1 MSWIDISVGSGSSGS
16 GSNNN
21 LLSGFINSLG
31 NALSNAN
38 SSGGISGF
46 PRKLFDE
53 NHQIVGYYDD
63 PQGYYPV
70 IKKFLA
76 EKNYHSNERLKNAF
90 ERIINIQNRIN
101 QLNNEINAKQ
111 NAINQLNNEINAKQN
126 AINQLNHEIHP
137 LNQEI
142 HKQQEAINTINQE
155 IANLNNEIS
164 AQNQAIKQDEEK
176 LNALELQ
183 TNAKKQVEKEIKESL
198 KELEKLKQELKR
210 LKKQS
215 KWKTQFNFLTDN
227 PPNIESQQQHAL
239 NQTRQQS
246 ARMNFFLTN
255 PYAIL
260 PKGFIYEYHNPGN
273 ATYNH
278 LNAPNNMDGI
288 NNQFKINALN
298 QVLDNSYQKFLP
310 GNDSYNALKD
320 IEQVKALKFYD
331 LVLNFNSQSE
341 KLESALFFK
350 QISQYAKGL
359 RLKILTGKTTKQ
371 DLAKIEELE
380 KTINQEQDRLN
391 AKDLNAL
398 AQEIL
403 KEQENALKLKESIKS
418 KKNHTETLKNAIN
431 QKESAKNPIK
441 QQKQKLESQRNNK
454 EQQKQTLENQRNNKE
469 QQKQNQENDKRNK
482 EQERNNLNN
491 EINAIGNKHI
501 TIKQLGTQDNFL
513 GIQERLNDNGRGR
526 TYAQAVFSDK
536 NKSIREYFETETKI
550 KNILGF
556 YRIGES
562 EERLLHRFLELS
574 LQQQNELA
582 RLLL

>member
-1 MSWIDISVGSGSSGS
+1 MSWIDISVGSGSSGQGPS
-16 GSNNN
+16 NN

-31 NALSNAN
+31 NALSNA
-38 SSGGISGF
+38 SASGGLRGF
-46 PRKLFDE
+46 PWQAGGE
-53 NHQIVGYYDD
+53 NSQIVGYFDD

-70 IKKFLA
+70 IKKYLA

-101 QLNNEINAKQ
+101 NLNNEINAKQ
-111 NAINQLNNEINAKQN
+111 NDINRLNNEISNLNNQTNQQN
-126 AINQLNHEIHP
+126 QAL
-137 LNQEI
+137 
-142 HKQQEAINTINQE
+142 NTINQE
-155 IANLNNEIS
+155 IAGLNNEITANES
-164 AQNQAIKQDEEK
+164 AINQEQEK

-215 KWKTQFNFLTDN
+215 RWKTQFNFLTDN
-227 PPNIESQQQHAL
+227 PPNIEAQQQHAL
-239 NQTRQQS
+239 NQTRQEN

-260 PKGFIYEYHNPGN
+260 PKGFIYEYHNPGKV
-273 ATYNH
+273 TYNA

-288 NNQFKINALN
+288 NNQFKTNALN

-320 IEQVKALKFYD
+320 IEQVKALKFYE
-331 LVLNFNSQSE
+331 LILNYNPQSE

-359 RLKILTGKTTKQ
+359 RLKILTGKTTKK

-380 KTINQEQDRLN
+380 NRINQEEERLKG
-391 AKDLNAL
+391 KDLNTL
-398 AQEIL
+398 TQEIQ
-403 KEQENALKLKESIKS
+403 KEHENALKLKESIKA
-418 KKNHTETLKNAIN
+418 KQNHTETLKNAIN
-431 QKESAKNPIK
+431 QKEQAKKPI
-441 QQKQKLESQRNNK
+441 
-454 EQQKQTLENQRNNKE
+454 EQQKQNLENQRNEKE
-469 QQKQNQENDKRNK
+469 RAKHNLENPKRNL

-491 EINAIGNKHI
+491 EINAIGNERV
-501 TIKQLGTQDNFL
+501 TIKQLGNADNPF
-513 GIQERLNDNGRGR
+513 GIYKMFNNNGADR
-526 TYAQAVFSDK
+526 TYARAVFSDK
-536 NKSIREYFETETKI
+536 NKSIKEYYEIETKI

-556 YRIGES
+556 YQIGES
-562 EERLLHRFLELS
+562 EERILKRFLELS
-574 LQQQNELA
+574 QAQQNELS
-582 RLLL
+582 RLALE

>member
-1 MSWIDISVGSGSSGS
+1 MSWIDISVGSGSSGQ
-16 GSNNN
+16 GSSNN

-31 NALSNAN
+31 NALSNA
-38 SSGGISGF
+38 SASGGLRGF
-46 PRKLFDE
+46 PWKVD
-53 NHQIVGYYDD
+53 NNKNTQIVGYFDD

-70 IKKFLA
+70 IKKFLG

-101 QLNNEINAKQ
+101 QLNHEINAKQ
-111 NAINQLNNEINAKQN
+111 NAINHLNNEISNLN
-126 AINQLNHEIHP
+126 NQTDNLNQALNN

-142 HKQQEAINTINQE
+142 AG
-155 IANLNNEIS
+155 LNNEIS
-164 AQNQAIKQDEEK
+164 ANTSAIKQDEET

-183 TNAKKQVEKEIKESL
+183 TNAKKEIIESL
-198 KELEKLKQELKR
+198 KRLEKLKKELKR
-210 LKKQS
+210 LKKNS

-227 PPNIESQQQHAL
+227 PPNIQAQQENALNRSSQQ
-239 NQTRQQS
+239 N

-260 PKGFIYEYHNPGN
+260 PKGFIYEYHNPGKV
-273 ATYNH
+273 TYNA

-288 NNQFKINALN
+288 NNQFRTNALN

-331 LVLNFNSQSE
+331 LVLNFNEQSE

-350 QISQYAKGL
+350 QIAQYAKGL
-359 RLKILTGKTTKQ
+359 RLKILTGKTTKK

-380 KTINQEQDRLN
+380 NRINQEEERLKG
-391 AKDLNAL
+391 KDLNAL

-403 KEQENALKLKESIKS
+403 KEQENALKLKESIKA
-418 KKNHTETLKNAIN
+418 KQNHTETLKNAIN
-431 QKESAKNPIK
+431 QKENAKNPIQ
-441 QQKQKLESQRNNK
+441 QQKQNLESQRNAK
-454 EQQKQTLENQRNNKE
+454 EREKH
-469 QQKQNQENDKRNK
+469 NQENAKRNL

-491 EINAIGNKHI
+491 EINAIGNERL
-501 TIKQLGTQDNFL
+501 TIKQLGNADNPF
-513 GIQERLNDNGRGR
+513 GIYERFNDNGRKR
-526 TYAQAVFSDK
+526 SYARAVFSDK
-536 NKSIREYFETETKI
+536 NKSIREYYETETKI

-562 EERLLHRFLELS
+562 EERILKRFLELS
-574 LQQQNELA
+574 PQQQNEIGRYSLE
-582 RLLL
+582 